1 MRLDNSKLRSILGD
15 EPHTPAEAAVLA
27 SLPGPNRLFAK

>member
-15 EPHTPAEAAVLA
+15 EPHTLAEEAVQP
-27 SLPGPNRLFAK
+27 SLPGPNRMSAK